1 MNASVM
7 ASPNSKAKLQER
19 IKAGQITWAGPLIML
34 AARPIFL
41 LIGQALVA
49 AIFYRGNDYALVE
62 AGQWFRVFG
71 TLVDV
76 GCLILLFYLTRREG
90 IRLLDLGNYRR
101 ERWLRDVLIGLGLF
115 IPFILLAM
123 IPVMVIP
130 MLIGYTLPTPSGSIS
145 MVATLYS
152 LIIWPVIWVFAE
164 DNTYLGYGLAR
175 VEALTGRK
183 WLAVV
188 VMGFFMML
196 HHILVPFFSMEWQ
209 YWVTWV
215 VGFTPFIIF
224 YCWLYFRMRRLLPIM
239 VAHYLLD
246 VFSLLALT
254 FLVPR

>member
-1 MNASVM
+1 MTV
-7 ASPNSKAKLQER
+7 NSTAEIQKRFA
-19 IKAGQITWAGPLIML
+19 AGKITWAGPLIML

-62 AGQWFRVFG
+62 AGPWFRVFG
-71 TLVDV
+71 TLADV

-101 ERWLRDVLIGLGLF
+101 ERWLRDVLIGLGLT
-115 IPFILLAM
+115 IPFILLTM
-123 IPVMVIP
+123 VPVMVIP
-130 MLIGYTLPTPSGSIS
+130 MLIGYTPPAASGLP

-175 VEALTGRK
+175 VEALSGRK

-196 HHILVPFFSMEWQ
+196 HHVLVPFGSLEWQ
-209 YWVTWV
+209 YLVAWV
-215 VGFTPFIIF
+215 VGFAPFIIF

-246 VFSLLALT
+246 VFSILALA
-254 FLVPR
+254 FLIPR

>member
-1 MNASVM
+1 MNI
-7 ASPNSKAKLQER
+7 NSKAEIQKR
-19 IKAGQITWAGPLIML
+19 IAAGKITWAGPLIML
-34 AARPIFL
+34 AARPVFL

-76 GCLILLFYLTRREG
+76 G
-90 IRLLDLGNYRR
+90 R
-101 ERWLRDVLIGLGLF
+101 ERWPRDVLIGLGLT
-115 IPFILLAM
+115 IPFILLTM
-123 IPVMVIP
+123 VPVMAIP
-130 MLIGYTLPTPSGSIS
+130 MLIGYIPPAASGLP

-152 LIIWPVIWVFAE
+152 LVIWPVIWVFAE

-175 VEALTGRK
+175 VEALSGRK

-196 HHILVPFFSMEWQ
+196 HHVLVPFGSLEWQ
-209 YWVTWV
+209 HLVTWI

-254 FLVPR
+254 FLIPR